1 MKVAGEA
8 QRYRFGPREQ
18 RGIFGSL
25 RAGQVVVL
33 GVGLVVVMVLL
44 QLNSVIA
51 IPLVLL
57 FGSGAVLGAFWPIAG
72 RTPEQW
78 APIVARAAAD
88 RIGGGRGHRT
98 VAPTAGMVNAL
109 DRDEPVGAVFDPPA
123 EIGEVDMLAAPL
135 HGEQVG
141 VLKDRRA
148 NTYTAV
154 VAVRVAAF
162 GLLSR
167 EDQEQRLAAW
177 GEVLASMAREDNP
190 IRRLQWV
197 ERTVPADGDE
207 IARYLQEER
216 DTTIPLS
223 AGPVVSYIELIESG
237 GTAAQDHELFLAL
250 QLDARRG
257 WKQIKKLGG
266 GDDGACALLLREL
279 ETFASRLGGASI
291 EVQGVLRPRMYARAL
306 RDAFDPYGRAVRNR
320 AGAIS
325 GEGGIDPRRAWPMAA
340 EASWGTY
347 RSDSAVHATYWL
359 SGWPRLDVGASFLAP
374 LLMQTNG
381 VVRTVSVVMEPISPS
396 RAIRKAEAARTADI
410 ADEQTRARHGFLTT
424 ARRRSQQDATERRE
438 QELADGYAEFRHAGF
453 LTVSARDLESLER
466 DCAHVEHAAH
476 QARLELE
483 RLYGEQATGF
493 TFTLPLGRGLL

>member
-1 MKVAGEA
+1 MAVEA

-25 RAGQVVVL
+25 RPGQVMLL
-33 GVGLVVVMVLL
+33 GLGLVSVLVLL
-44 QLNSVIA
+44 QLRSALAMLLVFVVASA
-51 IPLVLL
+51 IL
-57 FGSGAVLGAFWPIAG
+57 SIAFWPIAG
-72 RTPEQW
+72 RTTEQW
-78 APIVARAAAD
+78 APIIMRAAIARVRGRRGHRAAA
-88 RIGGGRGHRT
+88 
-98 VAPTAGMVNAL
+98 PTLGLVDAL
-109 DRDEPVGAVFDPPA
+109 GRDESPESAFDPPP
-123 EIGEVDMLAAPL
+123 EIGDVEMLAAPL
-135 HGEQVG
+135 HGEEVG
-141 VLKDRRA
+141 VLKDRAA

-154 VAVRVAAF
+154 VAVRVSSF

-167 EDQEQRLAAW
+167 EDQEQRLQAW

-250 QLDARRG
+250 QLDARRA

-266 GDDGACALLLREL
+266 GDDGACTLLLREL
-279 ETFASRLGGASI
+279 ETFAGRLAGASI
-291 EVQGVLRPRMYARAL
+291 EVQGLLRPRMYARAL
-306 RDAFDPYGRAVRNR
+306 RDAFDPYGRVIRNR
-320 AGAIS
+320 AATVS
-325 GEGGIDPRRAWPMAA
+325 GEPGIDPSRAWPMAA
-340 EASWGTY
+340 EASWATY
-347 RSDSAVHATYWL
+347 QSDSAVHATYWI

-381 VVRTVSVVMEPISPS
+381 IVRTVSVVMEPIAPS
-396 RAIRKAEAARTADI
+396 RAIRNAEAARTADI

-424 ARRRSQQDATERRE
+424 ARKRSQQEATVRRE
-438 QELADGYAEFRHAGF
+438 QELADGYAEFRHSGF
-453 LTVSARDLESLER
+453 VIVSAPDAETLER
-466 DCAHVEHAAH
+466 DCAQVEHAGH

-493 TFTLPLGRGLL
+493 TFGLPIGRGLL